1 MDQYNSNISH
11 SQKISLKNPI
21 DFRSDT
27 VTLPSNEMLQ
37 GIDILKENVS
47 FWMGNFENISFT
59 EGGGLPG
66 TDIGFWGGNTYPV
79 SDAMS
84 GPNNVRMYGTWD
96 ITNSTTGKEATF
108 KHYVVLNFNED
119 GQVHT
124 VTEYAD
130 VGGLMT
136 TFDE

>member
-1 MDQYNSNISH
+1 
-11 SQKISLKNPI
+11 
-21 DFRSDT
+21 
-27 VTLPSNEMLQ
+27 
-37 GIDILKENVS
+37 
-47 FWMGNFENISFT
+47 
-59 EGGGLPG
+59 
-66 TDIGFWGGNTYPV
+66 
-79 SDAMS
+79 
-84 GPNNVRMYGTWD
+84 MYGTWD
-96 ITNSTTGKEATF
+96 LTNSNTGKEATF